1 MAKFLIAVWPFV
13 GHYFPLIAVAQALR
27 QRGHE
32 VAFYTGS
39 LAQRTVVGEG
49 FKYFSFG
56 HIDERVIEEMM
67 FARVT
72 YSSRR
77 QPLRLQALL
86 REWLLGTL
94 PQQITDLT
102 PILDQWQ
109 PDIVISE
116 TSMLGPMLVLHET
129 RRIPVAVFSTVI
141 ACLLPGSDVPPFGP
155 GLPLPRRRRDRLAAS
170 MTKVATNLLG
180 VKFRQTANHLRAQY
194 GLTPL
199 SVPVTEYTGHM
210 PLYLVPSVPEFD
222 YGRRDLLPSV
232 HYVGPCLWN
241 KPVTEPPEAWLTHLP
256 NGRPVV
262 HVSEGTMH
270 TDKPL
275 VLQTAV
281 QALGDLPLD
290 VVMTTGGNRDPAD
303 LALGQLASN
312 IRVVPWVAHS
322 DLLPRINV
330 LITTGGAGT
339 VMAALAAGVPL
350 VVIPTEWDKFEN
362 AQRVVEA
369 GVGVRLPLRQCTPD
383 RLRDAVNHVL
393 ETPTF
398 RQNAK
403 QMSAILQCANGPE
416 RAAGLLEGP

>member
-1 MAKFLIAVWPFV
+1 
-13 GHYFPLIAVAQALR
+13 
-27 QRGHE
+27 
-32 VAFYTGS
+32 
-39 LAQRTVVGEG
+39 
-49 FKYFSFG
+49 
-56 HIDERVIEEMM
+56 
-67 FARVT
+67 
-72 YSSRR
+72 
-77 QPLRLQALL
+77 
-86 REWLLGTL
+86 
-94 PQQITDLT
+94 
-102 PILDQWQ
+102 
-109 PDIVISE
+109 
-116 TSMLGPMLVLHET
+116 
-129 RRIPVAVFSTVI
+129 
-141 ACLLPGSDVPPFGP
+141 
-155 GLPLPRRRRDRLAAS
+155 
-170 MTKVATNLLG
+170 
-180 VKFRQTANHLRAQY
+180 
-194 GLTPL
+194 
-199 SVPVTEYTGHM
+199 M

-416 RAAGLLEGP
+416 RAAELLEAL